1 MIACI
6 LQITVKFFI
15 EKYPLAESA
24 QSAADSHGRIVKLC
38 QFTLGISPYW
48 CLKFSHLICIIGSK
62 VISCL
67 IQIYIIQQFFPKN
80 QVYIF
85 TTFNLVKASYIFVFL
100 TLKYAFIGVLIIILQ
115 KSTDFTIN
123 VTKKYPK

>member
-67 IQIYIIQQFFPKN
+67 IQIYIIQQFFPNN

-85 TTFNLVKASYIFVFL
+85 PLLTNCFHLFL
-100 TLKYAFIGVLIIILQ
+100 LRSNCIIIIHL
-115 KSTDFTIN
+115 KHITDRIILTFVMFQRT
-123 VTKKYPK
+123 